1 MNFRKLLK
9 KFIIVLCVIVILIT
23 LMTNTVTYTLSG
35 IANLEMGTHILA
47 DVIRSNF
54 DIDEILKLKKLML
67 REYTGI
73 DVSDNLMKAERFRH
87 IEENESYKK
96 INEYL
101 SKMFSSYQWVNSA
114 YLRAVSGDKL
124 VYLGEYNPFDYQ
136 PGSIEV
142 INDFDS
148 LKELAPGEVVTSIG
162 YNNIGLPSFLCS
174 EGFYDEDGE
183 LQFIFTISFF
193 KKLILKDILDFVGFI
208 LALIISV
215 FFIFYFFVRRI
226 MVKKITLPLE
236 AVSKSMVNFVTL
248 LGNNDNNSEFTDKI
262 KSPSLYSITPSIKEI
277 RLIVDSFV
285 DMSLKIHSYL
295 KDLKLIIAERERTL
309 TQMNI
314 ARQIQY
320 GMCKAE
326 FYDKSANIDV
336 SAFMQPAQEVGGDLY
351 ECCKLDDM
359 KYFIAIGDVS
369 GKGITAALFMA
380 MVKSMLS
387 AYIKHTLDP
396 AKALNLINNEL
407 CAENPE
413 RIFVT
418 LFAMIID
425 IETGEITFANAG
437 HNPPA
442 RITRNG
448 AEYIALKHGTA
459 LGFFKDVGIENEELK
474 LSSGEGLLL
483 YTDGI
488 TEAVN
493 PDRIFFGEE
502 RLKNLLSSV
511 KLNGSAETLNLIK
524 DAVTKFYDGGEQFDD
539 MTSVSVFYKPGLS
552 GMTHYE

>member
-1 MNFRKLLK
+1 MSLHNVLK
-9 KFIIVLCVIVILIT
+9 KFLIVLCAIMVLIT
-23 LMTNTVTYTLSG
+23 LIITTITYIAAG
-35 IANLEMGTHILA
+35 IASFEMGTHILA
-47 DVIRSNF
+47 DTIRNNF

-67 REYTGI
+67 SEYTGI
-73 DVSDNLMKAERFRH
+73 DVSDNLLKAERFRH

-101 SKMFSSYQWVNSA
+101 STMFSSYQWVNSA

-148 LKELAPGEVVTSIG
+148 LKELAPGKVVTSIG
-162 YNNIGLPSFLCS
+162 YNNIKLLSVLCT
-174 EGFYDEDGE
+174 EGFYDKNGD

-193 KKLILKDILDFVGFI
+193 KKPIVQDILNFVCFI

-215 FFIFYFFVRRI
+215 FFIFYFFARRR
-226 MVKKITLPLE
+226 MDKKFAFPLE
-236 AVSKSMVNFVTL
+236 AVSKNMFKFAEL
-248 LGNNDNNSEFTDKI
+248 LDNDSEFTGKI
-262 KSPSLYSITPSIKEI
+262 NVPALYMRTSSIREVT
-277 RLIVDSFV
+277 LVADSFV
-285 DMSLKIHSYL
+285 DMSLKINSYL
-295 KDLKLIIAERERTL
+295 NNLKLITAERERAI

-320 GMCKAE
+320 GMCPAE
-326 FYDKSANIDV
+326 FHDESADIDV

-380 MVKSMLS
+380 MVNSMLK
-387 AYIKHTLDP
+387 AYIKQTLDP
-396 AKALNLINNEL
+396 AKTLTLINNEL

-511 KLNGSAETLNLIK
+511 KLNGSAETLKLIK
-524 DAVTKFYDGGEQFDD
+524 DAVTQFYDGEEQFDD
-539 MTSVSVFYKPGLS
+539 MTLVSVFYKR
-552 GMTHYE
+552 E

>member
-23 LMTNTVTYTLSG
+23 LIITTIRYINADITHFE
-35 IANLEMGTHILA
+35 IGTHILA

-73 DVSDNLMKAERFRH
+73 DVSDNLLKAERFRH

-101 SKMFSSYQWVNSA
+101 SAMFSSYQWVNSA

-124 VYLGEYNPFDYQ
+124 VYLGEYRPLDYHQ
-136 PGSIEV
+136 ADPIKV
-142 INDFDS
+142 VNDS
-148 LKELAPGEVVTSIG
+148 ELLKELAPGKVAASIG
-162 YNNIGLPSFLCS
+162 YNDIGLPSFLCS
-174 EGFYDEDGE
+174 EGFYDEDGD
-183 LQFIFTISFF
+183 LQFIFTVSFF
-193 KKLILKDILDFVGFI
+193 TKPIWEEILSFFI
-208 LALIISV
+208 FTLASIIPVSV
-215 FFIFYFFVRRI
+215 IFYFFARRR
-226 MVKKITLPLE
+226 MDKKFAFPLE
-236 AVSKSMVNFVTL
+236 AVSKNMFKFAEL
-248 LGNNDNNSEFTDKI
+248 LDNDSEFTGKI
-262 KSPSLYSITPSIKEI
+262 NVPALYMRTSSIREVT
-277 RLIVDSFV
+277 LVADSFV
-285 DMSLKIHSYL
+285 DMSLKINSYL
-295 KDLKLIIAERERTL
+295 NNLKLITAERERAI

-320 GMCKAE
+320 GMCPAE
-326 FYDKSANIDV
+326 FHDESADIDV

-351 ECCKLDDM
+351 ECRKLDDM

-437 HNPPA
+437 HNPPV
-442 RITRNG
+442 IISRNG

-502 RLKNLLSSV
+502 RLKDLLSSV
-511 KLNGSAETLNLIK
+511 KLNGSAETLKLIK
-524 DAVTKFYDGGEQFDD
+524 DAVTQFYDGEEQFDD
-539 MTSVSVFYKPGLS
+539 MTSVSVFYKR
-552 GMTHYE
+552 E